1 MWERRIAYLAALL
14 GCLVFYGFY
23 REWFAWFSLV
33 IVATLPWFSLL
44 ISLPSMLTVKAD
56 LRCPSSVRQDM
67 PVRTALLLSG
77 PLPAPPVSCRIRLV
91 NNLTG
96 ERFLGEPGERI
107 PTTHCGLM
115 TISYPQL
122 FVYDYLGLFRRRL
135 RRSEHCTVYIEPKPI
150 PDTRPLQPEGTSVRA
165 WRPKP
170 GGGFSEVHDLRLYRP
185 GDDLRHIHWKMAA
198 KTGKLIYR
206 EPMEPVQK
214 GYVLNIALSGTP
226 GEIDNVLGQLVW
238 SSHTL
243 LEKNLPHT
251 VRAMTGKGLLIYS
264 VNDTASLENCV
275 HGLLSS
281 PTAESNSIGDA
292 ENALWQHRIGGDR
305 HEA

>member
-1 MWERRIAYLAALL
+1 MWERRIAYLAAMF

-23 REWFAWFSLV
+23 REWFSWFLLV
-33 IVATLPWFSLL
+33 IMATLPWFSLL
-44 ISLPSMLTVKAD
+44 ISLPAMLTVKAD
-56 LRCPSSVRQDM
+56 LRCPSKVRQDM

-77 PLPAPPVSCRIRLV
+77 PFPAPPISCSIRLV
-91 NNLTG
+91 NSLTG
-96 ERFLGEPGERI
+96 QRFIGEPGEQI
-107 PTTHCGLM
+107 PTNHCGLI
-115 TISYPQL
+115 TISYPQM

-135 RRSEHCTVYIEPKPI
+135 HRSESCTVYVEPKPI
-150 PDTRPLQPEGTSVRA
+150 PDSQPPQPEGTAVRG

-170 GGGFSEVHDLRLYRP
+170 GGGFSEIHDLRLYRP

-214 GYVLNIALSGTP
+214 GYVLNITLSGTP
-226 GEIDNVLGQLVW
+226 DETDRILGQLLWTGHV
-238 SSHTL
+238 L
-243 LEKNLPHT
+243 LEKNLSHT
-251 VRAMTGKGLLIYS
+251 VHAMTGKGLLTYTVHDS
-264 VNDTASLENCV
+264 ASLETCL

-281 PTAESNSIGDA
+281 SKAEVNSIHNA
-292 ENALWQHRIGGDR
+292 ENVLWQRHIGGDR